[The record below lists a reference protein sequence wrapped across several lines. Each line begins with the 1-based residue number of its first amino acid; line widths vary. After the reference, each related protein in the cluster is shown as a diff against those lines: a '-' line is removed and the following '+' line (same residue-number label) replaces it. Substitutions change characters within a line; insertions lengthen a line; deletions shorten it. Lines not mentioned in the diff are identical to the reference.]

1 MDGPCNQ
8 FFTGSTFAVDQNRAA
23 GGGDGAD
30 GLLQFFERRTCTD
43 DVVKRVA
50 RGRVAPEGKV
60 LAAERYFRERAGNGE
75 FDLVHQSR
83 TLADVIGPPP
93 RLDRLHGSFVVID
106 RSHQNDRGFRRD
118 LMRVPKNFDSIHAR
132 HLDVGNN
139 HVEQRAVDFALGQ
152 FATGDGFHL
161 VAIAAQGDIE
171 QFADRALVVTDEN
184 VTYALL
190 LLLA

>member
-1 MDGPCNQ
+1 MDGSRNQ
-8 FFTGSTFAVDQNRAA
+8 FFTGSTFTVDQNRAA

-50 RGRVAPEGKV
+50 RSRVAAEGKV

-83 TLADVIGPPP
+83 TLADVIGRAA

-106 RSHQNDRGFRRD
+106 RGHKNDRGFGRD
-118 LMRVPKNFDSIHAR
+118 L
-132 HLDVGNN
+132 
-139 HVEQRAVDFALGQ
+139 
-152 FATGDGFHL
+152 
-161 VAIAAQGDIE
+161 
-171 QFADRALVVTDEN
+171 
-184 VTYALL
+184 
-190 LLLA
+190 